1 MVTAA
6 FITLALTSLSLCD
19 VGPGAGQ
26 SLGYLRGSGAGC
38 AAERFPPTEVFSC
51 SPPMLPVQRRLLLAQ
66 DLFLAAGGTVASH
79 WWWS

>member
-38 AAERFPPTEVFSC
+38 AAERFPP
-51 SPPMLPVQRRLLLAQ
+51 
-66 DLFLAAGGTVASH
+66 D
-79 WWWS
+79 